1 MDIIFLQ
8 NFYYKF
14 VIFNI
19 TNITAYQILLSNL
32 FLYYYYFFFGFR
44 LNNDS
49 LGESNLNFKKRKVN
63 VLLNLILN
71 FTGHSFLRENF
82 TSSRLFFIKKI
93 KTCKSRIRPRDKK
106 NIPNFCK
113 FATREQKV
121 TFGMIIL

>member
-14 VIFNI
+14 IIFNI
-19 TNITAYQILLSNL
+19 NYITAYQILLSNL
-32 FLYYYYFFFGFR
+32 FLYYYYYFFGFR

-82 TSSRLFFIKKI
+82 Y
-93 KTCKSRIRPRDKK
+93 
-106 NIPNFCK
+106 
-113 FATREQKV
+113 
-121 TFGMIIL
+121 

>member
-19 TNITAYQILLSNL
+19 NYITAYQILLSNL

-49 LGESNLNFKKRKVN
+49 LGESNLNLKKRKVN

-71 FTGHSFLRENF
+71 FSGHSFCAREF
-82 TSSRLFFIKKI
+82 LLVRGYS
-93 KTCKSRIRPRDKK
+93 
-106 NIPNFCK
+106 
-113 FATREQKV
+113 
-121 TFGMIIL
+121 

>member
-19 TNITAYQILLSNL
+19 NYNTAYQILLSNL
-32 FLYYYYFFFGFR
+32 FFYYYYFVFLIFFFGFR

-49 LGESNLNFKKRKVN
+49 LGESNLNLKKRKVN

-82 TSSRLFFIKKI
+82 Y
-93 KTCKSRIRPRDKK
+93 
-106 NIPNFCK
+106 
-113 FATREQKV
+113 
-121 TFGMIIL
+121 